1 MSLFIELYIVL
12 HLLLGAPLNTLVDGD
27 HGLPRWYDPTLQ
39 EAASE
44 AFVEMKDAADL
55 DNVKLDIF
63 SGYRSYAYQQE
74 ILQREFTF
82 HPESADFYL
91 AHPGHSEHQLGT
103 AFDVIWP
110 GLQVDSKDP
119 RNLRAFDW
127 LEMNA
132 HIYGFVLSYPLK
144 TIQVWPYDNRI
155 YPLDGEF
162 IYEPWHI
169 RYVGADL
176 AQEMVDAGYLDF
188 QSPVVPQDFYQVWP

>member
-1 MSLFIELYIVL
+1 MNFLLDLYIVM
-12 HLLLGAPLNTLVDGD
+12 HIILGAPLNALVDGD
-27 HGLPRWYDPTLQ
+27 HGLPRWYDPGLQ

-44 AFVEMKDAADL
+44 AFLEMKGAAIL
-55 DNVKLDIF
+55 DDVTFEIF

-74 ILQREFTF
+74 VFQRESVF
-82 HPESADFYL
+82 HPESADLYL

-103 AFDVIWP
+103 ALDVVWP
-110 GLQVDSKDP
+110 GLHVDSKDP

-155 YPLDGEF
+155 YLLDGEF

-169 RYVGADL
+169 RYVGVDL
-176 AQEMVDAGYLDF
+176 AQEMVEAGYLDP
-188 QSPVVPQDFYQVWP
+188 QSAVIPQDFYQIWP